1 MTRVFKTPGLYG
13 VSIAYKDDKGRTP
26 TSSIPRQHCWST
38 AKWKLNLAKRSKHVL
53 ILGKENAEEPA
64 ATIDVILQAFTP
76 SLKLDG
82 LVFVQQSAGCILCAV
97 FEICLKRGCTVY
109 ANAALDVCKI
119 EKRIL
124 ASRFRLN
131 LQEIPNLTSF
141 LELPPLPITTFN
153 KIQSQV
159 FQAVQLGVSDEN
171 VFVGAPTG
179 SGETVCAELVL
190 LRPILRH
197 QGMVDMRVEE
207 WRRKFSG
214 LGKETVLRASDSQ
227 FSHSARPLDIDT
239 HLQSLTISPSPR
251 P

>member
-1 MTRVFKTPGLYG
+1 MCLSFASGTTRTSTTSPSPCPC
-13 VSIAYKDDKGRTP
+13 SIQSRLTTILP
-26 TSSIPRQHCWST
+26 SSLTNGYIR
-38 AKWKLNLAKRSKHVL
+38 R
-53 ILGKENAEEPA
+53 
-64 ATIDVILQAFTP
+64 
-76 SLKLDG
+76 
-82 LVFVQQSAGCILCAV
+82 
-97 FEICLKRGCTVY
+97 
-109 ANAALDVCKI
+109 
-119 EKRIL
+119 L

-159 FQAVQLGVSDEN
+159 FQAVRLGVSDEN

-227 FSHSARPLDIDT
+227 FSHRYVMSSFL
-239 HLQSLTISPSPR
+239 
-251 P
+251 